1 MPGGRRLA
9 HLRLDVREQRRSAVD
24 LEEAERP
31 VEPLAVEVGVEVAEA
46 GRQAAAH
53 LPVGGR
59 VRARVQR
66 AAAVAQP
73 EQRVEL
79 LDQLG
84 GGGAPADGA
93 DADRVAGG
101 GLARDL
107 EDRERDV
114 EPAAQVDV
122 AVGLLLELRVAG
134 RLERLDQAVLEHER
148 AELGLG
154 RLVVDVLGLA
164 GPGRGRREV
173 RSRARAQADRLAD
186 VERAAVGVAEDVDA
200 RVLGEGRRG
209 RAGRRARA
217 WCAPAWASAPCGG
230 AAATAPPP
238 PCARWR
244 TAAAAARTG
253 RARRSRRRAARG
265 GSARPRSRAR
275 RPARPGRAG
284 AAAAPAGAPAPRC
297 TSPAGR
303 ATRARRART
312 PA

>member
-1 MPGGRRLA
+1 MPGGRRLP

-31 VEPLAVEVGVEVAEA
+31 VEPLAVEVGVQVAEA

-59 VRARVQR
+59 VRARVQG

-84 GGGAPADGA
+84 RGGAPADGA

-148 AELGLG
+148 AELGLR

-164 GPGRGRREV
+164 GPGRRRREV
-173 RSRARAQADRLAD
+173 RPRARAQADRLAD
-186 VERAAVGVAEDVDA
+186 VERTAVGVAEDVDA
-200 RVLGEGRRG
+200 RVLGQ
-209 RAGRRARA
+209 AGEVG
-217 WCAPAWASAPCGG
+217 PVV
-230 AAATAPPP
+230 
-238 PCARWR
+238 
-244 TAAAAARTG
+244 AAARG
-253 RARRSRRRAARG
+253 ARRLGLRRLAWAQQRQRLPHRARVGAQPRQQRAQHARAG
-265 GSARPRSRAR
+265 LGVGQRAVASARPRSRAR

-284 AAAAPAGAPAPRC
+284 AAAAPAGAPARPC

-303 ATRARRART
+303 ATRAQRART